1 MLRFAALLGC
11 FLTIYCACKAP
22 ADLGKAPAPSSR
34 PDIQYYI
41 WEKSQYRSVE
51 RLEQTPLDEQG
62 KRTLLSK
69 VQYPAV
75 ARENRIMGTVVGA
88 VYLDEQGRIEK
99 TEIIRNIGAKCGEEW
114 TRVMTQYGPQVF
126 KPAIYQGKPVRS
138 KIEIPITFRL
148 G

>member
-1 MLRFAALLGC
+1 MLRFSFLGC
-11 FLTIYCACKAP
+11 LLMVCYACKAP
-22 ADLGKAPAPSSR
+22 SDLGKPSASAPK
-34 PDIQYYI
+34 PDVQYYI

-51 RLEQTPLDEQG
+51 QLEQTPLDEQG

>member
-1 MLRFAALLGC
+1 MMLRFSFLGC
-11 FLTIYCACKAP
+11 LLMVCYACKAP
-22 ADLGKAPAPSSR
+22 SDLGKPSASAPK
-34 PDIQYYI
+34 PDVQYYI

-51 RLEQTPLDEQG
+51 QLEQTPLDEQG
-62 KRTLLSK
+62 KRTLLSR

-114 TRVMTQYGPQVF
+114 TRVMTQYGSLVF

-148 G
+148 E